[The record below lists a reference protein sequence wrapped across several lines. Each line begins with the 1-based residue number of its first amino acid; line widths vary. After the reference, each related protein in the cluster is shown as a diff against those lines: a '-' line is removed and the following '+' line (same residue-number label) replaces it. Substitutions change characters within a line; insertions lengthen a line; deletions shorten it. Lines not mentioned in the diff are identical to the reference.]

1 MHRWPFRADAVS
13 ATPEPHRID
22 LLVALVTTE
31 CQLRCR
37 YCSMRAGDVPRED
50 LSEDTFA
57 LALKNLPIAPGAQ
70 LQIAGGEPG
79 LVPERVFAIA
89 RHARRGGFAR
99 IGVQTN
105 AVDLDDRFLAFVR
118 EEKIGV
124 GVSLDGPADVN
135 DFWRGRTDDVLA
147 NLKRLND
154 AGIPFG
160 VTTVLTR
167 GSLAS
172 LPRLAM
178 LLATFPQARSIGL
191 DLLRPV
197 GRGDSVD
204 LPTGAKVTKAY
215 RDLSATLAWINRR
228 RERPLV
234 LREDGMIDCAA
245 ADTYCPAEAGRAVVL
260 SPSGALFP
268 CSSLVGRPEHACG
281 SAADPDL
288 AALRRGL
295 RSPKNGCATCSVAGC
310 RGRCPS
316 RALASPK
323 AAALDCVLRRAAQDI
338 KRGVTHVRC

>member
-1 MHRWPFRADAVS
+1 VI
-13 ATPEPHRID
+13 ATSELHRID
-22 LLVALVTTE
+22 LLVAQVTTG

-37 YCSMRAGDVPRED
+37 YCYMRAGDIPRED

-57 LALKNLPIAPGAQ
+57 LALKNLPIAPGAE

-79 LVPERVFAIA
+79 LVPERVVAIA
-89 RHARRGGFAR
+89 RQARRVGFAR

-105 AVDLDDRFLAFVR
+105 AVDLDDRFLAFLR
-118 EEKIGV
+118 EEKVGV
-124 GVSLDGPADVN
+124 GVSLDGPAEVN
-135 DFWRGRTDDVLA
+135 DFWRGRTQDVLA
-147 NLKRLND
+147 NLRRLD
-154 AGIPFG
+154 ESGIPFG

-178 LLATFPQARSIGL
+178 LLATFLQARSIGL

-197 GRGDSVD
+197 GRGDAAD
-204 LPTGAKVTKAY
+204 LPTASEVTKAY
-215 RDLSATLAWINRR
+215 RDLSATLSWINRR

-234 LREDGMIDCAA
+234 LREAGMIDCAA
-245 ADTYCPAEAGRAVVL
+245 AETYCPAEAGRAVVL

-281 SAADPDL
+281 SAAAPDL
-288 AALRRGL
+288 AALRQGL
-295 RSPKNGCATCSVAGC
+295 RAPKSGCAACSVAGC

-323 AAALDCVLRRAAQDI
+323 ASALDCVLRRAAQDI
-338 KRGVTHVRC
+338 KREVTHVRC